1 MILRDFTGEIDKL
14 SEEFQ
19 FMYLAS
25 KIINGSFNFFK
36 IKCSTLNPGKSL
48 YNILKI
54 WLNLFF
60 FIDIFYKITSSVQL
74 AYNAKV

>member
-1 MILRDFTGEIDKL
+1 MILRDFSGEIDKL

-36 IKCSTLNPGKSL
+36 IKCSTSNPGKSP

-54 WLNLFF
+54 
-60 FIDIFYKITSSVQL
+60 
-74 AYNAKV
+74 